1 MNKLVHSIQINV
13 LEKNEENLEKIHQS
27 FSFLLP
33 IDYEKEKIY
42 VTYKKLTGL
51 QHNIIHSLTLTT
63 NKERHNTVLAESIFS
78 NIDKD
83 IKSLLVN
90 QIESRL
96 DEDGFFYIRFDK
108 NALFNRLFQ
117 LTDSGDCFHIKIKIA
132 GFPAKRPSFIRSIQT
147 LIK

>member
-96 DEDGFFYIRFDK
+96 D
-108 NALFNRLFQ
+108 
-117 LTDSGDCFHIKIKIA
+117 
-132 GFPAKRPSFIRSIQT
+132 
-147 LIK
+147 